1 MIEYKQNNYRL
12 TTSVSIFARFP
23 IMKLQMKSQITSIV
37 NRVIAEMTVV
47 LGRLVPVTGIMP
59 FKPFIMVCL
68 KRAMGAVILVY
79 LIFQSEKLERLG

>member
-47 LGRLVPVTGIMP
+47 LGSLTCSRD
-59 FKPFIMVCL
+59 
-68 KRAMGAVILVY
+68 RHYAVQTIYYGL
-79 LIFQSEKLERLG
+79 S